1 MLWHDTQRIYIR
13 AGSMY
18 AQPVGTERINLATC
32 GIRCGFGKPMLQRNL
47 VDKFLD

>member
-18 AQPVGTERINLATC
+18 AQPVGTEGKNLATC
-32 GIRCGFGKPMLQRNL
+32 GIRCSLGKPVLQRNL
-47 VDKFLD
+47 ANKFLD